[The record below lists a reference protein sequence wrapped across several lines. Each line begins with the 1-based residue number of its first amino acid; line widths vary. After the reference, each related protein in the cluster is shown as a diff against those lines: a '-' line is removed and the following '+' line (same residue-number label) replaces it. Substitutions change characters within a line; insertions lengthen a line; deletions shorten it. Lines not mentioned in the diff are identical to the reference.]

1 MNLHRRLLLLLV
13 AALMVAVAAVATA
26 GPTFAQVGQ
35 GGQGSV
41 ATGEATE
48 LATAWNQWAWA
59 KPVLVKPSVSPLE
72 GNYTEGSTKCDGK
85 PVTDIKDK
93 QVWFLAGSL
102 ATHPVTRTCTVPV
115 ETELFFPIVNQT
127 AFETEPADTPASLRQ
142 LNTDFM
148 NLVLDDPETK
158 KFATVDG
165 KDVPDDH
172 IFRAD
177 SAIISVTQPF
187 FGPEPRDVVGDG
199 LWVSLP
205 ALSPGKHTLH
215 FGVSAPNAD
224 FSQDITYT
232 LKVV

>member
-13 AALMVAVAAVATA
+13 AALMGVVTAVATA

-35 GGQGSV
+35 GSV
-41 ATGEATE
+41 ATVQVKE
-48 LATAWNQWAWA
+48 LATAWTQWAWA
-59 KPVLVKPSVSPLE
+59 KPALAKPSVSPLE
-72 GNYTEGSTKCDGK
+72 GNYGEGSTKCDGK
-85 PVTDIKDK
+85 PVTDIKGKD
-93 QVWFLAGSL
+93 VWFLAGSL
-102 ATHPVTRTCTVPV
+102 GTKPVTRTCTMPA
-115 ETELFFPIVNQT
+115 ETDLFFPIFNQT
-127 AFETEPADTPASLRQ
+127 AFETEKTDTPASLRQ

-148 NLVLDDPETK
+148 NKVLGDRDVKPLAE
-158 KFATVDG
+158 VVG
-165 KDVPDDH
+165 KQVSAER

-177 SAIISVTQPF
+177 TAVISVIQPF
-187 FGPEPRDVVGDG
+187 FGPEPRDAVADG

-205 ALSPGKHTLH
+205 ALSPGEHKLH